1 MTWLSLFMTLIGI
14 AALGAGLKNAKVYS
28 STKKT
33 SQLIG
38 GIILGLGGLFILLT
52 IGWELVWRLRR

>member
-1 MTWLSLFMTLIGI
+1 M
-14 AALGAGLKNAKVYS
+14 KNAKVYS